1 MSQLK
6 LVNKLEELLATSAE
20 AGDYTETVKQL
31 TNMSEANPEE
41 DIYSFYLGLL
51 LVRTKNYQSGIRYL
65 EQAKNAKLDPG
76 QRLRCLVFLGKAYAD
91 VKAFSKAERAFRE
104 ALQTGVREPGAYSAL
119 GAIFYERNMVNQ
131 AIDALKKALEIDPNY
146 VGAINNLGYILV
158 ETKKDV
164 VEGVVL
170 CRKAV
175 QLDPD
180 NPAYRDSLGK
190 ALFDN
195 KLYEEAK
202 EELEIA
208 MKLAPNNEII
218 IKRYKKILEK
228 MEEK

>member
-20 AGDYTETVKQL
+20 TGDYTDTVKRL
-31 TNMSEANPEE
+31 TDMSEANPSE

-76 QRLRCLVFLGKAYAD
+76 QKLRCLVFLGKAYAD

-104 ALQTGVREPGAYSAL
+104 ALQTGVPEPGAYSAL

-131 AIDALKKALEIDPNY
+131 AIDALKKALDIDPNY

-158 ETKKDV
+158 ETKKDIT
-164 VEGVVL
+164 EGITL

-175 QLDPD
+175 KLNPD
-180 NPAYRDSLGK
+180 NPAYRDSHGK

-202 EELEIA
+202 EELEVA

-218 IKRYKKILEK
+218 LKRYKNILEK
-228 MEEK
+228 LEGK